1 MAHGRGLRRAI
12 LTLLLVLTA
21 GAGSGSEGTGT
32 LSSSAL
38 SALPAHTVIAGL
50 APAQRVGSVFHNLDP
65 AYHRTSLVTRFF
77 SALVDGSW
85 LALNVAPLPSAGWD
99 LGSLWGGQPAATW
112 IGHSTLLVQLD
123 GVAFLTDPTWADRSG
138 PFSGRIGVRRYT
150 PPGVE
155 FDALPRIDFVLIS
168 HDHYDHLDEPTVRR
182 LAEKF
187 DPVFV
192 VPLGIQAWLADRGIT
207 NAVELNWGESVTIA
221 GLRVVCT
228 PAQHESGRSLADHGR
243 RLWASWAV
251 LGSKRFYF
259 AGDTGYSGHFEQ
271 IGEAL
276 GPFDLAAMPIGSYT
290 PSQHLRPVHISPEEA
305 LQAGLD
311 LRARQLVGIH
321 WGTFALGR
329 EPYDEPPQRVAAE
342 VRRRHLDA
350 AFVRILKP
358 GESADL

>member
-1 MAHGRGLRRAI
+1 MVDRASWRASLGLA
-12 LTLLLVLTA
+12 LLLLAHPAAASEA
-21 GAGSGSEGTGT
+21 G
-32 LSSSAL
+32 L
-38 SALPAHTVIAGL
+38 SAAPLPGRSAIAGL
-50 APAQRVGSVFHNLDP
+50 APAQRVGSGFRNLDP
-65 AYHRTSLVTRFF
+65 AYHRTPLLVRFF

-85 LALNVAPLPSAGWD
+85 LALDAAPLASAVWD
-99 LGSLWGGQPAATW
+99 PGSLQAGRPSVTW
-112 IGHSTLLVQLD
+112 IGHSTVLVQLD
-123 GVAFLTDPTWADRSG
+123 GVAFLTDPTWAGRSG

-150 PPGVE
+150 PPGVDFE
-155 FDALPRIDFVLIS
+155 KLPRIDFVLIS

-182 LAEKF
+182 LARRF

-192 VPLGIQAWLADRGIT
+192 VPLGIKTWLADRGIT
-207 NAVELNWGESVTIA
+207 NSVELNWGESVTVA

-259 AGDTGYSGHFEQ
+259 AGDTGYAGHFDQ
-271 IGEAL
+271 IGQAL

-290 PSQHLRPVHISPEEA
+290 PSHHLQPVHISPEEA

-311 LRARQLVGIH
+311 LRARRLLGIH

-329 EPYDEPPQRVAAE
+329 EPHDEPPRRLAAE
-342 VRRRHLDA
+342 VGRRNLDA
-350 AFVRILKP
+350 GAVRILKP
-358 GESADL
+358 GEIADL

>member
-1 MAHGRGLRRAI
+1 MTCGRRWRAWLA
-12 LTLLLVLTA
+12 LTALLLAGPAAASEATVSTA
-21 GAGSGSEGTGT
+21 
-32 LSSSAL
+32 AL
-38 SALPAHTVIAGL
+38 SGRSVIAGL
-50 APAQRVGSVFHNLDP
+50 APAQRVGSAFRNFDP
-65 AYHRTSLVTRFF
+65 AYHRTALLVRFF

-85 LALNVAPLPSAGWD
+85 LGLDVAPLAPGVWD
-99 LGSLWGGQPAATW
+99 PGALAAGQPAVTW
-112 IGHSTLLVQLD
+112 IGHATVLVQLD
-123 GVAFLTDPTWADRSG
+123 GAAFLTDPTWAERSG

-150 PPGVE
+150 PPGVD

-182 LAEKF
+182 LARKF

-192 VPLGIQAWLADRGIT
+192 VPLGIKAWLADRGIR
-207 NAVELNWGESVTIA
+207 NAVELSWGESATVA

-243 RLWASWAV
+243 RLWSSWAV

-271 IGEAL
+271 IGKAL

-290 PSQHLRPVHISPEEA
+290 PQHHLRAVHISPEEA

-311 LRARQLVGIH
+311 LRARRLVGIH

-329 EPYDEPPQRVAAE
+329 EPYDEPPQRLADE
-342 VRRRHLDA
+342 VRRRKLDA
-350 AFVRILKP
+350 SAVWILKP
-358 GESADL
+358 GEIADL